1 MTPVGL
7 AILLVIV
14 AIVIGAVGLPWVSAG
29 LIVIAL
35 IALIIGL
42 VGLRKGGPR
51 EVTQR
56 TDPPDLLGPGGADD
70 PDA

>member
-1 MTPVGL
+1 MTPIGMAV
-7 AILLVIV
+7 LLVIV
-14 AIVIGAVGLPWVSAG
+14 AIIIGAVGLPWISAG

-35 IALIIGL
+35 IALIVGL
-42 VGLRKGGPR
+42 VGTRKGGPR